1 MIGLDELHLVLR
13 DGTRILLRPI
23 RSDDKDRL
31 ARGFELLSPDSR
43 YLRFHTAVDHLTA
56 DQLRYLTEVDGS
68 DHAAWIAL
76 DEDRPDHPGLG
87 VARYVRVEAEPSVA
101 EVAVTVVDE
110 YQGRG
115 IGTVLLGVLGRT
127 ARDNGL
133 ETFRTYVLADN
144 PRVLGLLDDLHVP
157 AAEVAGGVTQV
168 DIPIVAD
175 PDELPDTP
183 AGHVLR
189 AAAAGRLRTL
199 LSIVLPVRITED
211 LAPPTAAEGPA
222 DSPDLQAWLGATES
236 DEAPRR

>member
-31 ARGFELLSPDSR
+31 ARGFELLSPGSR

-56 DQLRYLTEVDGS
+56 EQLRYLTEVDGY
-68 DHAAWIAL
+68 DHVAWIAL
-76 DEDRPDHPGLG
+76 DEDRPEHPGLG
-87 VARYVRVEAEPSVA
+87 VARYVRVEGEPTVA

-133 ETFRTYVLADN
+133 RTFRTYVLADN
-144 PRVLGLLDDLHVP
+144 PRVLGLLDDLQVP

-168 DIPIVAD
+168 DVPIVAE

-189 AAAAGRLRTL
+189 AAAAGRLRML
-199 LSIVLPVRITED
+199 LSIVLPIRITED
-211 LAPPTAAEGPA
+211 LAPPTAAEEPA
-222 DSPDLQAWLGATES
+222 GSAELDAWLGATES
-236 DEAPRR
+236 DEAHRR